1 MSQNI
6 FELVMD
12 PGVDADIASMK
23 SKMLIL
29 LNTKLNE
36 SLGVKKGKASRKDIA
51 EKLSI
56 SITEASR
63 IATGKMDSLS
73 VERLMRYLFVVGVKL
88 NTDLV
93 VDCLQ
98 SGDRVLVGLEIKTV
112 NL

>member
-1 MSQNI
+1 
-6 FELVMD
+6 
-12 PGVDADIASMK
+12 
-23 SKMLIL
+23 
-29 LNTKLNE
+29 
-36 SLGVKKGKASRKDIA
+36 
-51 EKLSI
+51 
-56 SITEASR
+56 
-63 IATGKMDSLS
+63 MDSIS